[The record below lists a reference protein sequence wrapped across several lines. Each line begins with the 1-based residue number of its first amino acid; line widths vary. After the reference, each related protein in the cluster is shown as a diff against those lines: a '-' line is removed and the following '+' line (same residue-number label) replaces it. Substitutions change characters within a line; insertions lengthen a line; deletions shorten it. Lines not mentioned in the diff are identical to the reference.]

1 MNKDKIK
8 INSLNNYWSSS
19 IFPISFNAILQGI
32 VISKKINKRVN
43 VIYYKRHFKIL
54 DNLNLT
60 FSVSNCLLADNKLS
74 KVILEIIINR
84 PLNFLYKFYFK
95 FINNIFKN
103 LFFDGFLEIFLLKI
117 KVISYF
123 L

>member
-43 VIYYKRHFKIL
+43 VIYYKRHFRIL

-84 PLNFLYKFYFK
+84 PLNFCIS
-95 FINNIFKN
+95 FILN
-103 LFFDGFLEIFLLKI
+103 LLIIFLKI
-117 KVISYF
+117 CF
-123 L
+123 LMGF